1 MVISYHGAECFKIS
15 QGDITLA
22 LNPISKDSKLKPT
35 RFGADITLITTN
47 HPDFNGRDQTSRG
60 DKSSFVI
67 DGPGEYEIKDI
78 FIKGFLSE
86 GPASAKATA
95 DKPDKKINTIYLISF
110 EGMNLCFLGALT
122 NPILPD
128 ETLEA
133 IEDVDILFVPIG
145 VGDPAKDGAST
156 LDPVS
161 AYKLAVSLEPSVII
175 PMYYQ
180 KTALE
185 QFIKE
190 GGEAKVDSLDR
201 FVVKKKDLEDK
212 KSEIVVLKEE

>member
-1 MVISYHGAECFKIS
+1 MIISYHGAECFKIS

-22 LNPISKDSKLKPT
+22 FNPISKDSNLKPT
-35 RFGADITLITTN
+35 RFGADVTLITTN
-47 HPDFNGRDQTSRG
+47 LPDFNGRDQTSRG
-60 DKSSFVI
+60 DKSSFII

-86 GPASAKATA
+86 GPG
-95 DKPDKKINTIYLISF
+95 KKINTIYLLSF
-110 EGMNLCFLGALT
+110 EGINLCFLGVLT
-122 NPILPD
+122 NPTLPD

-133 IEDVDILFVPIG
+133 MEDIDILFVP
-145 VGDPAKDGAST
+145 ADGSGT

-175 PMYYQ
+175 PMHYT
-180 KTALE
+180 KTTLE

-190 GGEAKVDSLDR
+190 GGETRVESLDK
-201 FVVKKKDLEDK
+201 FVVKKKDLEGK
-212 KSEIVVLKEE
+212 ESEIIVLKEE

>member
-86 GPASAKATA
+86 G
-95 DKPDKKINTIYLISF
+95 PDKKINTIYLISF

>member
-86 GPASAKATA
+86 GPG
-95 DKPDKKINTIYLISF
+95 KKINTIYLISF
-110 EGMNLCFLGALT
+110 EGMNLCFLGALA
-122 NPILPD
+122 NPTLPD

-145 VGDPAKDGAST
+145 EGAPAKDGAST

-212 KSEIVVLKEE
+212 ESEIVVLKEE

>member
-86 GPASAKATA
+86 GPG
-95 DKPDKKINTIYLISF
+95 KKINTIYLISF
-110 EGMNLCFLGALT
+110 EGMNLCFLGALA

-145 VGDPAKDGAST
+145 EGDPAKDGAST

-212 KSEIVVLKEE
+212 ESEIVVLKEE